1 MTHISFPTAAAILL
15 SWWILWSRVNG
26 RPYPNSWQICYVLG
40 HILYLV
46 CSTGPCT
53 DKHSLRYKIRYLKY
67 RLSMYR
73 CSNTLNYM
81 LPLVVSAGGH
91 LSFVET
97 FSWIF
102 ISPKLKGEEDRKNV
116 CLLSCY
122 IMVNGAAKKDLEM
135 AIWPCYSTIVSSG
148 SCCALISWGIFP
160 TIFSNIYSKLVAS
173 YDKDIEKKLAVY
185 NCV

>member
-53 DKHSLRYKIRYLKY
+53 DKHSLCYKIRYLKY

-91 LSFVET
+91 LFLNIYKSKIKRWRGQKKCLPLVMLHYGKRCSKER
-97 FSWIF
+97 SWDGH
-102 ISPKLKGEEDRKNV
+102 LTLLQHY
-116 CLLSCY
+116 CLLRFLLCF
-122 IMVNGAAKKDLEM
+122 N
-135 AIWPCYSTIVSSG
+135 
-148 SCCALISWGIFP
+148 
-160 TIFSNIYSKLVAS
+160 
-173 YDKDIEKKLAVY
+173 
-185 NCV
+185 